1 MLLYAINTALLY
13 KGPGHGNARSYDRTR
28 RDDLATDRMQSLSLL
43 DTVGKGLTFHV
54 VLIYIVLLVER

>member
-13 KGPGHGNARSYDRTR
+13 KGHGNARSYDRTR

-54 VLIYIVLLVER
+54 VLIYIVLLEER